1 MLTADAVYTIAKA
14 LSKEELITLYDLL
27 SQDVKTEK
35 ITSPVKKVK
44 KKYTKEDFRNMIL
57 VNVFKVTLEES

>member
-27 SQDVKTEK
+27 SQDVKREK

-44 KKYTKEDFRNMIL
+44 KKYTDIELRNML
-57 VNVFKVTLEES
+57 LEKVFNVKLKES